1 MIRKNSI
8 GGGNYNNTAS
18 PLSTSASKKNGLALC
33 FSAIAAVVFCA
44 LSTACSP
51 DDGSIVQDAPFTSP
65 TDSTTQSG
73 GGGFIFD
80 DDDEPAITIPLDG
93 MEKNIIFKIS

>member
-8 GGGNYNNTAS
+8 GGGNYNNTMY
-18 PLSTSASKKNGLALC
+18 PLSSYASKKSGLSLC
-33 FSAIAAVVFCA
+33 ISAIAAVVLCA

-51 DDGSIVQDAPFTSP
+51 DEGPIVQEESP
-65 TDSTTQSG
+65 ASPADSTTQSG
-73 GGGFIFD
+73 GGGIIFD

-93 MEKNIIFKIS
+93 ME

>member
-1 MIRKNSI
+1 MSHQNSI

-18 PLSTSASKKNGLALC
+18 PLSSSVSKKSGLALC
-33 FSAIAAVVFCA
+33 ISAIAAVVLCA

-51 DDGSIVQDAPFTSP
+51 GDGPIVQEESP
-65 TDSTTQSG
+65 ASPADSTTQSG

-93 MEKNIIFKIS
+93 ME

>member
-1 MIRKNSI
+1 MFQKKSI

-18 PLSTSASKKNGLALC
+18 PISTSVSKKSGLSLC
-33 FSAIAAVVFCA
+33 ISAIAAVVLCA

-51 DDGSIVQDAPFTSP
+51 DDGPIVQDEPSTSP

-73 GGGFIFD
+73 GGGFIFG

-93 MEKNIIFKIS
+93 ME

>member
-8 GGGNYNNTAS
+8 GGGNYNNTMY
-18 PLSTSASKKNGLALC
+18 PLSTSVSKKSGLSLC
-33 FSAIAAVVFCA
+33 ISAIAVVVLCG

-51 DDGSIVQDAPFTSP
+51 DDGPIVQEEPTASP
-65 TDSTTQSG
+65 ADSTTQSG
-73 GGGFIFD
+73 GGGIIFD

-93 MEKNIIFKIS
+93 ME

>member
-8 GGGNYNNTAS
+8 GGGNYNNTMYL
-18 PLSTSASKKNGLALC
+18 LSSSVSKKSGLSLC
-33 FSAIAAVVFCA
+33 ISAIAAVVLCA

-51 DDGSIVQDAPFTSP
+51 DEGPIVQEESPTSP

-73 GGGFIFD
+73 GGGYIFG
-80 DDDEPAITIPLDG
+80 DDEPAITIPLDG
-93 MEKNIIFKIS
+93 ME